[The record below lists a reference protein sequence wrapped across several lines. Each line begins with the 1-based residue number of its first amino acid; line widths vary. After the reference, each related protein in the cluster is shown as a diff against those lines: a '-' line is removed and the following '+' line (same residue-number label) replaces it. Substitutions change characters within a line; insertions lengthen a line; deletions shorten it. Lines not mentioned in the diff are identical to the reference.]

1 MSAPAG
7 WYPDASGTL
16 RWWDGAR
23 WTEASAAA
31 PVPAGPPGLPGRV
44 APGTSANN
52 VWIWLI
58 VLVPI
63 VSGIASAVYLGQLTA
78 NMTRLVEVISTPGS
92 TPDSHAVAQWE
103 LTSVFTPAY
112 ALLLLAGLAT
122 YGVSIW
128 FGYRDVRELEARGF
142 VRPFHWAWLF
152 LSPWVYVIGR
162 TAVVSRRG
170 GRGIAPLIVFV
181 VIQLLSLVA
190 GAVWAID
197 FMSRLMQAVVT
208 QSPTA

>member
-23 WTEASAAA
+23 WAEGA
-31 PVPAGPPGLPGRV
+31 PPVAQGQTAPPGRV
-44 APGTSANN
+44 APGTPAGN

-58 VLVPI
+58 VVVPI
-63 VSGIASAVYLGQLTA
+63 LAGIASTIYLGQMSSSLSG
-78 NMTRLVEVISTPGS
+78 LVGAITTQTSA
-92 TPDSHAVAQWE
+92 PDSQAIMQWE

-112 ALLLLAGLAT
+112 FLLMLVGLAT
-122 YGVSIW
+122 YGVSVW
-128 FGYRDVRELEARGF
+128 FGYRDFRELEARGF

-162 TAVVSRRG
+162 TTVVSRRG
-170 GRGIAPLIVFV
+170 GRDIAPLVVFLAIQAVSLIVGMVWLYGFMT
-181 VIQLLSLVA
+181 QLMNAMVSLV
-190 GAVWAID
+190 
-197 FMSRLMQAVVT
+197 
-208 QSPTA
+208 PTA

>member
-23 WTEASAAA
+23 WVDGI
-31 PVPAGPPGLPGRV
+31 PVPQAPLAPPGRV
-44 APGTSANN
+44 APGTSAGT

-63 VSGIASAVYLGQLTA
+63 LSGLASLIYLAQMTSGMSSLVRVIATENSA
-78 NMTRLVEVISTPGS
+78 
-92 TPDSHAVAQWE
+92 PDSHAILQWE

-112 ALLLLAGLAT
+112 FLLLLVGLAT
-122 YGVSIW
+122 YGVSVW

-170 GRGIAPLIVFV
+170 GRGAAPLVVFLAIQAVSLIV
-181 VIQLLSLVA
+181 
-190 GAVWAID
+190 GMVWMFT
-197 FMSRLMQAVVT
+197 FMNQLMQMLVSQV
-208 QSPTA
+208 PTA

>member
-7 WYPDASGTL
+7 WYPDDSGTL

-23 WTEASAAA
+23 WVDGS
-31 PVPAGPPGLPGRV
+31 PVPRVPVAPPGRV
-44 APGTSANN
+44 APGTSAGT

-63 VSGIASAVYLGQLTA
+63 LSGLASLIYLAQMTSGMSSLVGVIATENSA
-78 NMTRLVEVISTPGS
+78 
-92 TPDSHAVAQWE
+92 PDSHAILQWE

-112 ALLLLAGLAT
+112 FLLLLVGLAT
-122 YGVSIW
+122 YGVSVW

-170 GRGIAPLIVFV
+170 GRGAAPLVVFLAIQAVSLIV
-181 VIQLLSLVA
+181 
-190 GAVWAID
+190 GMVWMFT
-197 FMSRLMQAVVT
+197 FMNQLMQMLVSQV
-208 QSPTA
+208 PTA

>member
-7 WYPDASGTL
+7 WYPDATGTL

-23 WTEASAAA
+23 WVDVS
-31 PVPAGPPGLPGRV
+31 PVPAAPPGRL
-44 APGTSANN
+44 APATSASD

-63 VSGIASAVYLGQLTA
+63 ITGLDSMIYLGQMMS
-78 NMTRLVEVISTPGS
+78 NMSALLAAIATEASAPGS
-92 TPDSHAVAQWE
+92 DAILQWE

-112 ALLLLAGLAT
+112 FVLLLVGLAT
-122 YGVSIW
+122 YGVSVW

-142 VRPFHWAWLF
+142 VQPFHWAWMF

-162 TAVVSRRG
+162 TVVVSRRG
-170 GRGIAPLIVFV
+170 GRGAAPLVVF
-181 VIQLLSLVA
+181 L
-190 GAVWAID
+190 AI
-197 FMSRLMQAVVT
+197 QAVSLIVAT
-208 QSPTA
+208 VWMLTFLSQLMPTLVLQASAA

>member
-7 WYPDASGTL
+7 WYPDATGTL
-16 RWWDGAR
+16 RWWDGAQ
-23 WTEASAAA
+23 WVDGSPLH
-31 PVPAGPPGLPGRV
+31 PVPAAPPGRV
-44 APGTSANN
+44 APGTSASN
-52 VWIWLI
+52 VWIWFI

-63 VSGIASAVYLGQLTA
+63 LTGLASMIYLGQMMSSMSA
-78 NMTRLVEVISTPGS
+78 LVGAIAAEGS
-92 TPDSHAVAQWE
+92 APDSHAILQWE

-112 ALLLLAGLAT
+112 FLLLLVGLVT
-122 YGVSIW
+122 YGVSVW

-170 GRGIAPLIVFV
+170 GRGAAPLVVFLAIQAVSLIVGTAWMV
-181 VIQLLSLVA
+181 T
-190 GAVWAID
+190 
-197 FMSRLMQAVVT
+197 FMGQLMQTLVLQA
-208 QSPTA
+208 PTA

>member
-1 MSAPAG
+1 VSAPAG

-23 WTEASAAA
+23 WVDASPVPHAAA
-31 PVPAGPPGLPGRV
+31 AAPGRV
-44 APGTSANN
+44 APGTSATT

-63 VSGIASAVYLGQLTA
+63 LSGLASMIYLGQMSSSMSALLGA
-78 NMTRLVEVISTPGS
+78 IAAESS
-92 TPDSHAVAQWE
+92 APDSNAILHWE

-112 ALLLLAGLAT
+112 FLLLLVGILT
-122 YGVSIW
+122 YGVSVW
-128 FGYRDVRELEARGF
+128 FGYRDVRELETRGF

-170 GRGIAPLIVFV
+170 GRGAAPLVVFLA
-181 VIQLLSLVA
+181 IQALSLVA
-190 GAVWAID
+190 GTVWMFT
-197 FMSRLMQAVVT
+197 FMNQLMQMLVSQA
-208 QSPTA
+208 PTA